1 MEAAITL
8 PLLIVIAFG
17 MIEVSLLLRDY
28 VAATSFARSGARVAS
43 AEPRFGT
50 ETLNWGHRGDG
61 TTSSFAQDAADAMQ
75 RASNTLPR
83 GSIDFIRVYLPNR
96 QGFPSQTVANW
107 QTDTTSTFSSCP
119 EATCVE
125 YQWREGTGGNPG
137 RFTYQS
143 GDWDPRSINAC
154 IGESGVQ
161 SVGVFVQVTHDWIL
175 GFFDGGSTKVTAN
188 TVMRFEPLTRDN
200 PRNPDDLPTASE
212 PGFFPGCK
220 GIPTP

>member
-1 MEAAITL
+1 
-8 PLLIVIAFG
+8 
-17 MIEVSLLLRDY
+17 MIEVTLLLRDY

-50 ETLNWGHRGDG
+50 NTVNWGHQG
-61 TTSSFAQDAADAMQ
+61 TGSTSSFAQDAADAMQ

-107 QTDTTSTFSSCP
+107 QTDTTSDFSSCP
-119 EATCVE
+119 ASTCVE
-125 YQWREGTGGNPG
+125 YRWIDGVAPNPG
-137 RFTYQS
+137 RFTWVS
-143 GDWDPRSINAC
+143 GSWDPNSINAC

-161 SVGVFVQVTHDWIL
+161 SVGVFVQVTHDWVV

-200 PRNPDDLPTASE
+200 PRNPADLPSATT
-212 PGFFPGCK
+212 PGFFAGCK
-220 GIPTP
+220 P